1 MAAHIARQTMHVNRL
16 YDAVSIVQT
25 AISDQNMSRI
35 VEMLLCMYMS
45 FSVYLLRATYIAIML
60 TALTL

>member
-1 MAAHIARQTMHVNRL
+1 MAVHIARQTTHVNRL

-35 VEMLLCMYMS
+35 VEMLLCMYTS
-45 FSVYLLRATYIAIML
+45 FNVYLLRATYIAIML